1 MRVLRVTALA
11 VVLIGTSA
19 CGGGDEE
26 VVTQPAAG
34 GEVEDAKKAEVE
46 EAYLDYWEMVT
57 RLETGGPTQDAEI
70 ATRATGPALVKLSSE
85 LALLEIAD
93 QVNQHGDA
101 YEHSVLSVDL
111 GEAGADTTEAT
122 LRDCFV
128 NDATVIV
135 RSTGEPLPDQEG
147 VTTSVLEAT
156 LVVRDGWQIQSL
168 EVVESVDGV
177 APDSCA

>member
-19 CGGGDEE
+19 CGGGDEA

-34 GEVEDAKKAEVE
+34 GEGEDIKKTEVE
-46 EAYLDYWEMVT
+46 EAYLDYWEIVT

-101 YEHSVLSVDL
+101 YEHRVMSVDL
-111 GEAGADTTEAT
+111 GESGADTTRAT

-128 NDATVIV
+128 NDATVID
-135 RSTGEPLPDQEG
+135 RATNDPLADQKG
-147 VTTSVLEAT
+147 VVTTVLAAT
-156 LVVRDGWQIQSL
+156 LVVRDGWQLQSI
-168 EVVESVDGV
+168 EVVDTFDGV
-177 APDSCA
+177 APESCS